1 MRKGFS
7 FCHEENLHNISKLF
21 ECVNS
26 FKRGKLDATTSLEK
40 CRKILNEINDPEF
53 PFFATRH
60 FRELFSYILY
70 QLPKASAQQ
79 KAASNQSQEL
89 QKELLKSISLIKS
102 REKRRHKRIKMP
114 FPIMFR
120 MRWKLF
126 PSLWNIAKAEDLGA
140 MGMLFYYKNPPKIG
154 AIVDIK
160 IGISQ
165 PARTI
170 NCVGKILRTKC
181 NPNSSQSCIAIE
193 FVRIGESEKLLLDL
207 IIANN

>member
-1 MRKGFS
+1 MKNNISRFTIMRKGFS

-120 MRWKLF
+120 MR
-126 PSLWNIAKAEDLGA
+126 
-140 MGMLFYYKNPPKIG
+140 
-154 AIVDIK
+154 
-160 IGISQ
+160 
-165 PARTI
+165 
-170 NCVGKILRTKC
+170 
-181 NPNSSQSCIAIE
+181 
-193 FVRIGESEKLLLDL
+193 
-207 IIANN
+207 